1 MCSLFF
7 EWNWLMLQK
16 WFSVF
21 SSGALSSNGWDSVF
35 FFVRL
40 QHRLRVDRAPTRS
53 YQRYLSL
60 QWASISSHNRNRKI
74 LRRSILIQL
83 QHVIF
88 FLFTRWHGQPMG
100 LSIFQIVA
108 LRNNSAIID
117 HYRHLYVFIV
127 VSNSM
132 NNLYKLYTRNW
143 RTTNK

>member
-1 MCSLFF
+1 MFSFLWMKLINASKMVFGVLLRGPLF
-7 EWNWLMLQK
+7 K
-16 WFSVF
+16 WMAF
-21 SSGALSSNGWDSVF
+21 GF
-35 FFVRL
+35 FVVRL

-60 QWASISSHNRNRKI
+60 QWVSIFSHNRNRKF
-74 LRRSILIQL
+74 LRRSILIQH

-108 LRNNSAIID
+108 LRNNSTIID